1 MKKIFLIF
9 VIMIFF
15 ANISFAQNMY
25 SIIVNDKVVSSEI
38 IIEKYNNDFLLPLK
52 KISKELGYE
61 IFFDTKTKEITVETS
76 IQKVMLKNGSAKALI
91 KGKLKVINVDN
102 EFELNSN
109 VIIKNNTCYV
119 SYKLFEELFNTVEI
133 EGKKIIINT
142 LKNEI
147 TTQRYS

>member
-76 IQKVMLKNGSAKALI
+76 IQKVMLKNGSAKASI
-91 KGKLKVINVDN
+91 KGKSKVINVDN